1 MNRHEQGLGGTN
13 MSNDDARL
21 LDYLKRVTADLHQ
34 TRRRLQ
40 EAENQDH
47 EPIAIV
53 AMSCRYPGGVSTPE
67 ELWRLVAEGRD
78 AISAFPTDRGW
89 DLDALRGEE
98 GDTAAGGSYVNE
110 GGFVRDVAGFDAGF
124 FGISPNEALTMDPQQ
139 RLLLEVAWEA
149 VERAGIDPTSLRGTP
164 VGVFAGSGIQDYEY
178 IVGAAG
184 EVAEAYMTT
193 GNAAAVIS
201 GRISYTLGLEGPAVT
216 VDTACSSSLVS
227 LHLAATALRRRECTL
242 ALAGGV
248 MVMSTPSPFIA
259 FSRQRGLA
267 PDGRCKAFAEAADGT
282 GWSEGAGMLVLER
295 LADARRNGHPVL
307 AVVRGSA
314 VNQDG
319 ASNGLTA
326 PNGRAQQRVIRQAL
340 ANARLSATHVDAVEG
355 HGTGTTLGDPIEA
368 QALLAT
374 YGQGRDEDRPLWL
387 GSIKSNMGHAQAAAG
402 VGSIIKMVEALR
414 HGVLPKTLHVDEPS
428 SHVDWSAGR
437 VRLLTETRPWERPED
452 RPRRAGVSAFGVSGT
467 NAHVILEE
475 APEADSPDTD
485 EAAPEA
491 PAVPVTPLPSLLP
504 WTLSGRDAAA
514 LAAQAGRLH
523 AQVTADTETSD
534 ADFAYSLATSRAAL
548 DHRAVVLA
556 ESRETALAGLTA
568 LVEGETHPAVVRGV
582 AAKGKTAFLFTG
594 QGAQRLGMGRELYEA
609 FPVFAGAFDE
619 VCGEVDA
626 HLAAGLREV
635 VWGNDVDALNS
646 TAYTQPALFAF
657 EVALFRLVESW
668 GVKPDVVI
676 GHSIGELTAAHVAG
690 VLSLADAVKLVVA
703 RGRLMQALPAGG
715 AMVAVQASE
724 DEVRPLLTSGVGIA
738 AVNGPRS
745 VVVSGVESEA
755 LAVGEH
761 FTGLGRKVRRLSVSH
776 AFHSSLMEPML
787 DDFRAVTAGLTFN
800 EPRIAVVSTVSGAPS
815 SDWQSPDYW
824 VDQVRRPVRFADAV
838 NAAEALGART
848 FIEIGPDAVL
858 TALGAA
864 SATDESTS
872 CVALIRKNRSES
884 ETLVAG
890 LGRLFTVGLVV
901 DWQAFYA
908 GCGARKVAL
917 PTYAFQR
924 TRYWVEGT
932 GAPGDVSAAGLAA
945 AGHPLLGAVVSLADS
960 GGVVLTG
967 RISLS
972 AQSWLG
978 DHVVGGSV
986 VFPGT
991 GFVELAVRAG
1001 DQVGCEALDELML
1014 QAPLVLPARGAVAL
1028 QVEVG
1033 AADASGRRPVS
1044 VHSRRDDQPDQP
1056 WTLHA
1061 SGVLAP
1067 ATADPAAF
1075 DLSAWPPPGAEA
1087 VDTDGMYAALAEAG
1101 LAYGPAF
1108 RGLTAAWRSGNDIW
1122 AEVALPEG
1130 ARAGA
1135 ASFGLHPALLDASLH
1150 GSVFTDLYAEATG
1163 PVLPFVWTGVRLHAS
1178 GAARLRVR
1186 ISPDGAG
1193 AVSLSVADETGR
1205 PVLSVDSL
1213 VLREVTAEQL
1223 AAARAEAHE
1232 SLFGLDWIELPAGE
1246 QVSAP
1251 VDWTE
1256 LRADGPVPDSVVLRS
1271 RHRGA
1276 DPATVRAATTEIL
1289 AALQHWLAD
1298 DRAAGSQLLVATS
1311 GAVAGAQGVDDVTD
1325 LAGAAVW
1332 GLVRS
1337 AQAEHPG
1344 RFILADLDDL
1354 TDDTQTAAALAA
1366 GESQVLVRGTTV
1378 YGARLV
1384 RLTDDPETR
1393 VRPDFGTGTVL
1404 VTGATGAL
1412 GSLVARRLVAHHG
1425 VRGLLL
1431 LSRRGPDAPGA
1442 ADLSAELRAL
1452 GAEVTVAACDVADRD
1467 ALAAALDGVRL
1478 SGVVHLAGV
1487 LDDTLIDSLTPERL
1501 DTVLRAKADAALH
1514 LHELTRDRELSAFVL
1529 FSSATGVLGVPG
1541 QGNYGAANALLD
1553 ALAAHRTAHGLPA
1566 RSLAWGLW
1574 ASGMSGALT
1583 DADLQR
1589 MSRVGIG
1596 ALTSAYGVELFDR
1609 ALTVDT
1615 PVVLPIRLDVRTLA
1629 EAGEALPPL
1638 FRKLVRVRAAR
1649 RAAGSAPET
1658 AGALRGRLAGLDREE
1673 QERIL
1678 LDLVRTQV
1686 AVALGYPDAQAVDET
1701 RAFSE
1706 LGFDS
1711 LTAVEFRNA
1720 VSAAAE
1726 VRLPATLAF
1735 DYPSPRALARHLL
1748 GELDGSLAEVSAAR
1762 GVNGAGGG
1770 NDADPIVIVS
1780 MACRYPGGVRSPEQ
1794 LWRLVA
1800 DGVDAV
1806 SDFPA
1811 NRGWDLDRVYD
1822 PTAERPHTSYA
1833 NEGGFLHEAG
1843 EFDPA
1848 FFGISPNEAA
1858 IMDPQ
1863 QFLLLET
1870 AWEAFERAGIDP
1882 ETLRGS
1888 MTGVYAG
1895 MMYHDYAANNST
1907 GAIASGRVSYVFGL
1921 EGPAVTVDT
1930 ACSSSLVSLHMAAQA
1945 LRSGECSLALAG
1957 GVAVMATPEVF
1968 VEFSRQRGLAPD
1980 GRCKSFGIDANGT
1993 GWGEGAG
2000 MLLLERLSDARRNG
2014 HPVLAVVRGSALNQ
2028 DGASNGL
2035 TAPNGPSQQRVI
2047 RQALAHAGLTAA
2059 EVDAVE
2065 AHGTGTTLGDPIE
2078 AQALLATYGQGR
2090 PEGRPL
2096 WLGSIKSNMGHTQ
2109 AAAGVAGIIKMV
2121 MAMRHGVLPPTLHAE
2136 ERSDQIDWSEGDV
2149 ELLTE
2154 AREWTPA
2161 GHPRRAGI
2169 SSFGISG
2176 TNAHVIVEEAP
2187 EAVGVG
2193 GTDEAG
2199 GPSADLAVT
2208 PWVLSAK
2215 SPDALAGQAAH
2226 LLTVADDHRA
2236 EDIGHSLVAS
2246 RPVFEHRAVVLGDRT
2261 GALAALAAG
2270 EEHAG
2275 LVRGA
2280 TRATVK
2286 SAFLF
2291 TGQGAQRLGMGREL
2305 YDAFPVFAGAFDEVC
2320 GAVDAHLATGLR
2332 EVVWGNDADA
2342 LNSTAYTQPAL
2353 FAFEVALIRL
2363 VESWGVKP
2371 DVVIGHSIG
2380 ELAAAHVAGV
2390 LSLADAAK
2398 LVVARGRLMQAL
2410 PAGGAMVAVQA
2421 SEEEVRPLLTA
2432 GVGIAAVNGPRAVVV
2447 SGVESETLAIGEHFA
2462 GLGRK
2467 TSRLSVSHAFHS
2479 SLMDPMLDDFRVV
2492 AAELTFHEPR
2502 SAVVSTVT
2510 GAPSTDW
2517 QSPDYWVDQ
2526 VRRPVRFTDA
2536 VRAAEALGARTFVE
2550 IGPDAVLTA
2559 LGAASATD
2567 DTASFTPLVRK
2578 KRPEP
2583 ESLVAGLGRLYV
2595 DGLRVDWKAYFAGAG
2610 ARTVE
2615 LPTYA
2620 FQRTR
2625 YWVGTEEYL
2634 ANSWIGGGSSMA
2646 TAGLIEAGHPLLGA
2660 VVPSPDAD
2668 MVTFTGRLSAGT
2680 HGWIVDHDVLG
2691 SVLLPGTGFVELAI
2705 RAGDQVGCTVLEELA
2720 LQAPLI
2726 LPERGAVA
2734 VQMVVG
2740 AADASARRSVSVYSR
2755 AEDRPDLPWTLHADG
2770 VLAPGAPGAPSA
2782 SGTPGAPGTQA
2793 AAFDLAAWPPAGA
2806 EELSLEGAYDGLR
2819 ERGFGYGPTFQGLR
2833 AAWRMG
2839 DVLFAEVALPEQA
2852 HAEAEK
2858 FGLHPALLDAAMHA
2872 ALVNGT
2878 GGDETVLPFV
2888 WREVSLHATGAA
2900 AVRVRITQPTPESLS
2915 LQVADATGAP
2925 VATVGAVVG
2934 RPVSTE
2940 QLAASGND
2948 SLFRVSWN
2956 KLPGAP
2962 ARTSSGAPAPAV
2974 FDCGAG
2980 EPAVDVP
2987 AAVHGLVGR
2996 ALGAVQEWLSVD
3008 RPEGAV
3014 LVVATRGAVAVAE
3027 GEAVDVRQAP
3037 VWGLVRAAQAENPG
3051 RFLLID
3057 SDGSVPWDRLSALG
3071 EPELVVREGEVW
3083 VPRLSL
3089 AAPGTAAGNEATPA
3103 WDTDG
3108 TVLITG
3114 GTGGLGARVARHL
3127 VAEHGV
3133 RHLLLVGRRGAA
3145 TPGADALV
3153 AELSGLGAAVSVAAC
3168 DVADRDALAAV
3179 IGSVDPEYPLSGV
3192 VHVAGVV
3199 DNGVVGALT
3208 PERVAAVLRPKVDA
3222 AWHLH
3227 ELTRDM
3233 ALSAFVLFSS
3243 AGGLVLAAG
3252 QGNYAAANVFL
3263 DALAA
3268 KRHAEGLPATAMA
3281 FGLWGVD
3288 TGMTSVDMLGLAEER
3303 MAAQGLPALSA
3314 TEGLAL
3320 FDAALASGLAA
3331 TVPLRI
3337 DTNVLRNRATELP
3350 ALLRGLVR
3358 VPVRRTAQST
3368 DGGDGLLARLTGL
3381 DATARGAALLDLV
3394 RTHVAGVLGHASA
3407 DAIEPER
3414 AFSEL
3419 GFDSL
3424 AAVELRNRLGAAS
3437 GLRLPATLIFDYPT
3451 ADAVAAYLGEEV
3463 AGSAAALPAPARA
3476 LPAGGGTAGDDDP
3489 VVIVGMGCRYPGG
3502 VTTPEELWR
3511 LVADGVDAIGGF
3523 PADRGWDQ
3531 DVYDPEPGT
3540 PGRTYAGEGG
3550 FLYQAPEF
3558 DPVFFGISPNE
3569 ALMTDPQQRLLLEV
3583 SWEAIERAGIDPTTL
3598 KGSSTGVFAGVM
3610 YHDYALGVEAAA
3622 SSGGSLVSG
3631 RTAYTLGL
3639 EGPAVTV
3646 DTACSSSLVALHM
3659 AAQALRSGEC
3669 SLALAGG
3676 VAVMG
3681 TPGMFIEFSRQRG
3694 LAPDGRSKSFA
3705 ASADGVAWGEGAGV
3719 LLLERLS
3726 DARANGHPVVA
3737 VLRGSALN
3745 QDGASNGMTAPNGP
3759 SQQRVIRQALANAG
3773 LTAAEVDAVEAH
3785 GTGTTLGDP
3794 IEAQALLATYGQGR
3808 ADDRPLWLGSI
3819 KSNMGHTQAASGV
3832 AGVMKMVMA
3841 MRHGVLPKTLHVDA
3855 PSDQVDWEAG
3865 SVELLTEAREW
3876 QPADRPRRA
3885 GVSSFGISGTNAHVI
3900 VEEPP
3905 QTADVAAGQAD
3916 GAGLP
3921 VVPWVVS
3928 AKSPQ
3933 ALAAQAEQLIG
3944 RLTDGPAPGP
3954 ADIGL
3959 SLVTTRTAFPH
3970 RAVVVGSNTG
3980 ELLRGLTALAQDR
3993 NAPAVASGQARRSGK
4008 SAFLFTG
4015 QGAQRLGMGR
4025 ELYDAF
4031 PVFAGAFDEVC
4042 GEVDAHLDRGLREVV
4057 WGNDA
4062 DALNSTAYTQPAL
4075 FAFEVALFRLVESWG
4090 VKPDIVIGHSIGEL
4104 AAAHVAGVL
4113 SLADA
4118 AKLVVARG
4126 RLMQALPAGG
4136 AMVAVQA
4143 SEDEVRPLLTSGVGI
4158 AAVNGPQ
4165 AVVVSGVESETLA
4178 IGEHFA
4184 GLGRKT
4190 SRLPVSHAFHSSLM
4204 DPMLDEFRSVTSQL
4218 TFHEPRITVV
4228 STVTGAPSTDWQ
4240 SPDYW
4245 VDQVREPVRFVAA
4258 VEALAA
4264 QGVTRFLEI
4273 GPDGV
4278 LTGLAQQILDGSG
4291 DGHEGGRPAVLV
4303 PSVRKNRPEPEALV
4317 TALGRLYADGAR
4329 VDWEA
4334 FYEGSGAR
4342 TVELPTYPFQR
4353 TRYWVD
4359 AAKPATDA
4367 VAVGQDA
4374 FDHPLLAAVVASP
4387 DSEAVT
4393 LTARVSL
4400 DAQPWVADHAVHGN
4414 VLLPGTGFVE
4424 LALQAADHVGCGLL
4438 EELTLY
4444 APLVLPERGGVS
4456 LQVVVGEP
4464 DARARR
4470 TVRVYSRPENHPD
4483 EPWTRH
4489 AEGVVAAG
4497 TGNATAPHDL
4507 TAWPPPG
4514 AEALDADGLYD
4525 GLQERGFGYGPVFQG
4540 LTTAW
4545 RHGDALYAEI
4555 ALPEQAHP
4563 DAARFGLHPALLDA
4577 SMHALGFG
4585 GLGADEDEGRAL
4597 LPFSWTG
4604 ITLHAAS
4611 ATAVRVRLAP
4621 VEGVRNA
4628 VRLDLA
4634 DPAGAPVASV
4644 EALQL
4649 RPVAAEQL
4657 GGGGFREALLA
4668 VEWQPVGGGSGPR
4681 GDWAVAGPGLVVAG
4695 VPVVAGLDALGDAVP
4710 DVVLLPVLA
4719 DADGAGTEHEVPAGT
4734 RTAVNGALAA
4744 VQRWLAEPRFA
4755 RSRLALVTRS
4765 AVAVA
4770 DGDPVDVRQA
4780 PVWGLVRA
4788 AQAENPGRFVLL
4800 DLEEGEPAPRALAG
4814 ALASGEP
4821 ELAVRRDTVLAPRL
4835 ARSAAPG
4842 GGTPWDAD
4850 GTVLITGGTGG
4861 LGAIVARHL
4870 VTAHGVRRLVLA
4882 GRRGLAAPN
4891 AAGLRDELTALGA
4904 QVEIAAC
4911 DVSDRAAVAALL
4923 AGIAPEHPL
4932 RGVVHAAG
4940 VAHNGLVGALTPE
4953 QMDHVLRAKADAAW
4967 HLHELTAHLDLSVFA
4982 LFSSAGGLV
4991 MAAGQGNYAAANVF
5005 LDALAAHRR
5014 SQGLAATSMAF
5025 GLWATETGLSQWLGE
5040 ADLQRMRRT
5049 GTPALTE
5056 EEGLWLFDAAVA
5068 ADAPALVPLRVDLA
5082 ALRART
5088 DEVPALLRGLAPAG
5102 RRRAGAAAAVRE
5114 AGGLGRKVRGLDEAA
5129 RTRVVLDE
5137 VLSHAAEVLGHA
5149 DPAAVDA
5156 EAGFLEAG
5164 FDSLTAVELRNRL
5177 NAACGLALPA
5187 MVVFDSRNP
5196 LELARLV
5203 AGRLAAE
5210 GGEPAAD
5217 ATPDPAASP
5226 LDDTLYGLFLD
5237 AITAGNIKPGLA
5249 MLRAVAALRPSFTT
5263 ATDLDALPEAVSYG
5277 ARAKGEGDGPV
5288 PRLICLSTP
5297 TVAGGVHQHARLAAR
5312 LSVPVSGIPTPGFGR
5327 GEALPES
5334 FDAAVDVLAEAVLRT
5349 ADGEPFVLLGFSSG
5363 GLLAHAVV
5371 ARLERVHGV
5380 RPAGLVLLDTY
5391 YMGAANDAI
5400 FDQMASAV
5408 PDKAATLGAFSS
5420 AELSAMGRYVELL
5433 PQFTQADIE
5442 APVLFVRAGDLFE
5455 AGERAGVGE
5464 GGWQADWN
5472 GADTVATVP
5481 GTHFTIVE
5489 QHVDTTAPVIDGWLK
5504 DLKERIS
5511 S

>member
-1 MNRHEQGLGGTN
+1 

-78 AISAFPTDRGW
+78 AISTFPTDRGW

-98 GDTAAGGSYVNE
+98 SDTASGSSYVNE
-110 GGFVRDVAGFDAGF
+110 GGFVRDVADFDAGF

-149 VERAGIDPTSLRGTP
+149 VERAGIDPTSLRGKP

-267 PDGRCKAFAEAADGT
+267 PDGRCKAFADAADGT

-340 ANARLSATHVDAVEG
+340 ANAQLSATHVDAVEG

-374 YGQGRDEDRPLWL
+374 YGQGREEDRPLWL

-414 HGVLPKTLHVDEPS
+414 HGMLPKTLHVDEPS

-437 VRLLTETRPWERPED
+437 VRLLTETRPWERTED

-475 APEADSPDTD
+475 APAESEASEAEPADTD
-485 EAAPEA
+485 GAPEA
-491 PAVPVTPLPSLLP
+491 PAVPVTSLPSVLP

-523 AQVTADTETSD
+523 ARIAGDVAASDVAAGD
-534 ADFAYSLATSRAAL
+534 ADFAYSLATGRAAL

-556 ESRETALAGLTA
+556 DSRETALSGLTA
-568 LVEGETHPAVVRGV
+568 LIEGETHPAVVRGV
-582 AAKGKTAFLFTG
+582 AAKGRTAFLFTG
-594 QGAQRLGMGRELYEA
+594 QGAQRLGMGRELCAA
-609 FPVFAGAFDE
+609 FPVFAEAFDA

-626 HLAAGLREV
+626 HLATGLREV
-635 VWGNDVDALNS
+635 VWGNDAELLNS

-668 GVKPDVVI
+668 GVKPDVVV
-676 GHSIGELTAAHVAG
+676 GHSIGELAAAHVAG
-690 VLSLADAVKLVVA
+690 VLSLADAAKLVVA
-703 RGRLMQALPAGG
+703 RGRLMQALPSGG
-715 AMVAVQASE
+715 AMVAVQATE
-724 DEVRPLLTSGVGIA
+724 DEVGPILTTGVGIA

-761 FTGLGRKVRRLSVSH
+761 FASLGRKTRRLSVSH
-776 AFHSSLMEPML
+776 AFHSSLMDPML
-787 DDFRAVTAGLTFN
+787 DDFRAVAAGLTFN
-800 EPRIAVVSTVSGAPS
+800 EPRTPAVSTVAGALS
-815 SDWQSPDYW
+815 SDWQSPEYW

-838 NAAEALGART
+838 NAAEAFGART
-848 FIEIGPDAVL
+848 FVEIGPDAVL
-858 TALGAA
+858 TALAAA
-864 SATDESTS
+864 SASDEGTT
-872 CVALIRKNRSES
+872 CVALIRKGRVES

-890 LGRLFTVGLVV
+890 LGRLFTAGLAI
-901 DWQAFYA
+901 DWEAFYA
-908 GCGARKVAL
+908 GSGARKVAL

-924 TRYWVEGT
+924 ARYWVEGT
-932 GAPGDVSAAGLAA
+932 GAPGDISAAGLAA

-972 AQSWLG
+972 AQSWLA
-978 DHVVGGSV
+978 DHVVGDSV

-1001 DQVGCEALDELML
+1001 DQVGCEVLDELML

-1033 AADASGRRPVS
+1033 AADASGRRPFS

-1061 SGVLAP
+1061 SGVLA
-1067 ATADPAAF
+1067 ATTADRAPF
-1075 DLSAWPPPGAEA
+1075 DLSAWPPPGAEV
-1087 VDTDGMYAALAEAG
+1087 VDTDGVYASLAEAG

-1135 ASFGLHPALLDASLH
+1135 AAFGLHPALLDASLH

-1193 AVSLSVADETGR
+1193 AVALSVADEAGR

-1223 AAARAEAHE
+1223 AAARTVAHE
-1232 SLFGLDWIELPAGE
+1232 SLFGLDWVELPAGE
-1246 QVSAP
+1246 PVSAP
-1251 VDWTE
+1251 VDWAE
-1256 LRADGPVPDSVVLRS
+1256 PRPDGQMPESVVLRS

-1276 DPATVRAATTEIL
+1276 DPATVRAATTEVL
-1289 AALQHWLAD
+1289 AALQHWLAA
-1298 DRAAGSQLLVATS
+1298 DRAADSRLLIATS
-1311 GAVAGAQGVDDVTD
+1311 GAVAGAQGVDDVAD

-1344 RFILADLDDL
+1344 RLLLADLDDL
-1354 TDDTQTAAALAA
+1354 DDDAQAAAALAT
-1366 GESQVLVRGTTV
+1366 GESQTLVRGTTV

-1393 VRPDFGTGTVL
+1393 VRPDFGAGTVL

-1412 GSLVARRLVAHHG
+1412 GSLVARRLVENHG

-1431 LSRRGPDAPGA
+1431 LSRRGADAPGA
-1442 ADLSAELRAL
+1442 AELSDELRAL

-1467 ALAAALDGVRL
+1467 ALAAVLDGVPL
-1478 SGVVHLAGV
+1478 TGVVHLAGV

-1514 LHELTRDRELSAFVL
+1514 LHELTRDRGLSAFVL

-1574 ASGMSGALT
+1574 ASGMSGTLT

-1589 MSRVGIG
+1589 MSRTGIG
-1596 ALTSAYGVELFDR
+1596 ALTSGYGLELFDR
-1609 ALTVDT
+1609 ALTVNT
-1615 PVVLPIRLDVRTLA
+1615 PLVLPIRLDVRTLA

-1638 FRKLVRVRAAR
+1638 FRKLVRIRAR
-1649 RAAGSAPET
+1649 RAAGFAPEA
-1658 AGALRGRLAGLDREE
+1658 AGELRGRLAGLGREE
-1673 QERIL
+1673 RERVL

-1720 VSAAAE
+1720 LSAAAE

-1748 GELDGSLAEVSAAR
+1748 SELDSSLAEVSPAR
-1762 GVNGAGGG
+1762 GVNTAGGG
-1770 NDADPIVIVS
+1770 NDDDPIVIVS

-1833 NEGGFLHEAG
+1833 NEGGFLHDAG
-1843 EFDPA
+1843 EFEPA

-1980 GRCKSFGIDANGT
+1980 GRCKSFGIGANGT

-2047 RQALAHAGLTAA
+2047 RQALANAGLTAA

-2096 WLGSIKSNMGHTQ
+2096 WLGSVKSNMGHTQ

-2154 AREWTPA
+2154 AREWA
-2161 GHPRRAGI
+2161 QGGHPRRAGI

-2187 EAVGVG
+2187 EAPVVGATG
-2193 GTDEAG
+2193 DTG
-2199 GPSADLAVT
+2199 ADLAVT
-2208 PWVLSAK
+2208 PWVLSAR
-2215 SPDALAGQAAH
+2215 SADALAGQASQ

-2236 EDIGHSLVAS
+2236 EDIGYSLVAT
-2246 RPVFEHRAVVLGDRT
+2246 RPVFEHRAVVLGDRA

-2275 LVRGA
+2275 LVRGV
-2280 TRATVK
+2280 TRAVGK

-2305 YDAFPVFAGAFDEVC
+2305 YEAFPVFAGAFDAVC
-2320 GAVDAHLATGLR
+2320 GEVDAHLATGLR
-2332 EVVWGNDADA
+2332 GVMWGNDAEA

-2353 FAFEVALIRL
+2353 FAFEVALFRL

-2371 DVVIGHSIG
+2371 DVVAGHSIG

-2390 LSLADAAK
+2390 LSLTDAAK

-2421 SEEEVRPLLTA
+2421 SEDEVGPILTT
-2432 GVGIAAVNGPRAVVV
+2432 GVEIAAVNGPQAVVI
-2447 SGVESETLAIGEHFA
+2447 SGTETETRTIAEHFA
-2462 GLGRK
+2462 ALGRK
-2467 TSRLSVSHAFHS
+2467 TSRLPVSHAFHS
-2479 SLMDPMLDDFRVV
+2479 SLMAPMLDDFRAVT
-2492 AAELTFHEPR
+2492 AELTFNEPR
-2502 SAVVSTVT
+2502 IPVVSTVSGT
-2510 GAPSTDW
+2510 LSTDW
-2517 QSPDYWVDQ
+2517 QSPDYWIDQ
-2526 VRRPVRFTDA
+2526 VRRPVRFADA
-2536 VRAAEALGARTFVE
+2536 VRAAEAFGARTFVE

-2559 LGAASATD
+2559 LGAASAAD
-2567 DTASFTPLVRK
+2567 DSTAFTPLVRK
-2578 KRPEP
+2578 KRPEA
-2583 ESLVAGLGRLYV
+2583 ESLVAGLSRLYV
-2595 DGLRVDWKAYFAGAG
+2595 DGVHVDWEAYFASSGAG
-2610 ARTVE
+2610 RVE

-2625 YWVGTEEYL
+2625 YWVGTDEYL
-2634 ANSWIGGGSSMA
+2634 ANSWIGGGGSSMA

-2705 RAGDQVGCTVLEELA
+2705 RAGDQVGCAVLEELA

-2726 LPERGAVA
+2726 LPERGAVV

-2740 AADASARRSVSVYSR
+2740 AADASSRRSVSVYSR

-2770 VLAPGAPGAPSA
+2770 VLAPG
-2782 SGTPGAPGTQA
+2782 TQA
-2793 AAFDLAAWPPAGA
+2793 AAFDLTAWPPAGA

-2819 ERGFGYGPTFQGLR
+2819 ERGFGYGPTFQGLK
-2833 AAWRMG
+2833 AAWRVG

-2888 WREVSLHATGAA
+2888 WREVSLHAAGAA

-2934 RPVSTE
+2934 RPVSSE
-2940 QLAASGND
+2940 QLATSGND
-2948 SLFRVSWN
+2948 SLFRIAWN
-2956 KLPGAP
+2956 KLPAAP
-2962 ARTSSGAPAPAV
+2962 ARTPSGAPAPSIFTCVTRDPDAV
-2974 FDCGAG
+2974 VPD
-2980 EPAVDVP
+2980 AVVPDAAVPETDVP
-2987 AAVHGLVGR
+2987 AAAHELVGQ
-2996 ALGAVQEWLSVD
+2996 ALEAVQDWLSVD

-3027 GEAVDVRQAP
+3027 GESVDVRQAP

-3051 RFLLID
+3051 RFVLVD
-3057 SDGSVPWDRLSALG
+3057 SDGSVPWDQLTALG
-3071 EPELVVREGEVW
+3071 EPELVVRDGEVW
-3083 VPRLSL
+3083 VPRLVL
-3089 AAPGTAAGNEATPA
+3089 AAPRTAEDVAAPVWKA
-3103 WDTDG
+3103 DG

-3114 GTGGLGARVARHL
+3114 GAGGLGARVARHL

-3133 RHLLLVGRRGAA
+3133 RHLLLVGRRGAG
-3145 TPGADALV
+3145 TPGAAELV
-3153 AELSGLGAAVSVAAC
+3153 AELIGLGAAVAVAAC
-3168 DVADRDALAAV
+3168 DVADRDALAEV
-3179 IGSVDPEYPLSGV
+3179 IASVDPAYPLSGV

-3208 PERVAAVLRPKVDA
+3208 PERMAAVLRPKVDA

-3227 ELTRDM
+3227 ELTADLD
-3233 ALSAFVLFSS
+3233 LSAFVMFSS

-3320 FDAALASGLAA
+3320 FDAALESGLAA

-3381 DATARGAALLDLV
+3381 DAAARAEALLELV

-3407 DAIEPER
+3407 EAIEPER

-3424 AAVELRNRLGAAS
+3424 AAVELRNRLGAAT

-3451 ADAVAAYLGEEV
+3451 AHAVAAYVGEEV
-3463 AGSAAALPAPARA
+3463 AGSAVALPAPART
-3476 LPAGGGTAGDDDP
+3476 LSTAGGPAVDDDP

-3511 LVADGVDAIGGF
+3511 LVADGVDAIGDF
-3523 PADRGWDQ
+3523 PADRGWDPE
-3531 DVYDPEPGT
+3531 VYDPEPGT
-3540 PGRTYAGEGG
+3540 PGRTYAREGG
-3550 FLYQAPEF
+3550 FLYQAPDF

-3681 TPGMFIEFSRQRG
+3681 TPGMFVEFSRQRG

-3726 DARANGHPVVA
+3726 DARANGHPIVA

-3808 ADDRPLWLGSI
+3808 ADDAPLWLGSI

-3865 SVELLTEAREW
+3865 NVELLTEARGW

-3900 VEEPP
+3900 VEEAP
-3905 QTADVAAGQAD
+3905 QTADAAAEQAD

-3928 AKSPQ
+3928 GKSPQ
-3933 ALAAQAEQLIG
+3933 ALAAQAEQLID
-3944 RLTDGPAPGP
+3944 RLAGDSTSSP

-3959 SLVTTRTAFPH
+3959 SLVSTRTAFPH
-3970 RAVVVGSNTG
+3970 RAVVVGADTE
-3980 ELLRGLTALAQDR
+3980 ELLRGLTALAQGR

-4025 ELYDAF
+4025 ELYEAF
-4031 PVFAGAFDEVC
+4031 PVFAGAFDAVC
-4042 GEVDAHLDRGLREVV
+4042 GEVDAHLATGLRGVM

-4062 DALNSTAYTQPAL
+4062 EALNSTAYTQPAL

-4113 SLADA
+4113 SLTDA

-4143 SEDEVRPLLTSGVGI
+4143 SEDEVGPILTTGVEI

-4165 AVVVSGVESETLA
+4165 AVVISGTETETRTIA
-4178 IGEHFA
+4178 EHFA
-4184 GLGRKT
+4184 ALGRKT

-4204 DPMLDEFRSVTSQL
+4204 APMLDDFRAIATPL
-4218 TFHEPRITVV
+4218 TFNQPRIPVV
-4228 STVTGAPSTDWQ
+4228 STVSGTLSTDWQ

-4245 VDQVREPVRFVAA
+4245 VDQVRRPVRFADA
-4258 VEALAA
+4258 VEALEA
-4264 QGVTRFLEI
+4264 QGANRFLEI
-4273 GPDGV
+4273 GPDGI
-4278 LTGLAQQILDGSG
+4278 LTGLAQQILDRG
-4291 DGHEGGRPAVLV
+4291 EGGPAVLV

-4334 FYEGSGAR
+4334 FYAGSGAR

-4353 TRYWVD
+4353 SRYWVD

-4400 DAQPWVADHAVHGN
+4400 DTQPWVADHAVHGS

-4444 APLVLPERGGVS
+4444 APLVLPERGGVA

-4464 DARARR
+4464 DAQARR

-4497 TGNATAPHDL
+4497 TGNASAPHDL

-4514 AEALDADGLYD
+4514 AEELDADGLYD

-4540 LTTAW
+4540 LTAAW

-4577 SMHALGFG
+4577 AMHALGFG
-4585 GLGADEDEGRAL
+4585 GLGAEEDEGRAL
-4597 LPFSWTG
+4597 LPFSWSG
-4604 ITLHAAS
+4604 VALHAAS

-4634 DPAGAPVASV
+4634 DPAGAAVASV

-4734 RTAVNGALAA
+4734 RTAVDAALAA

-4755 RSRLALVTRS
+4755 RSRLVLVTRS
-4765 AVAVA
+4765 AAAVA

-4821 ELAVRRDTVLAPRL
+4821 ELAVRRDRVLAPRL

-4842 GGTPWDAD
+4842 GGTPWDGE

-4870 VTAHGVRRLVLA
+4870 VTEHGVRHLVLA

-4891 AAGLRDELTALGA
+4891 AAGLRDELTALGVR
-4904 QVEIAAC
+4904 VEIAAC

-5049 GTPALTE
+5049 GTPALSE

-5114 AGGLGRKVRGLDEAA
+5114 AGGLVRKLRGLDEAA
-5129 RTRVVLDE
+5129 RTRAVLDE

-5149 DPAAVDA
+5149 DAGAVDA

-5177 NAACGLALPA
+5177 NAACGLSLPA

-5210 GGEPAAD
+5210 GGEAGAD
-5217 ATPDPAASP
+5217 ATPAPAAASP

-5237 AITAGNIKPGLA
+5237 AIMAGNIKPGLA
-5249 MLRAVAALRPSFTT
+5249 MLRAVAALRPSFAT
-5263 ATDLDALPEAVSYG
+5263 AADLDALPEAVSYG
-5277 ARAKGEGDGPV
+5277 ARAKGEGGGRA

-5327 GEALPES
+5327 GESLPES
-5334 FDAAVDVLAEAVLRT
+5334 FEAAVDVLAEAVLRT

-5363 GLLAHAVV
+5363 GLLAHATV

>member
-1 MNRHEQGLGGTN
+1 MGPN

-47 EPIAIV
+47 EPIAVV
-53 AMSCRYPGGVSTPE
+53 AMSCRYPGGVTTPE
-67 ELWRLVAEGRD
+67 DLWRLVAEGRD
-78 AISAFPTDRGW
+78 AVSTFPTDRGW
-89 DLDALRGEE
+89 DLDGLRGDEA
-98 GDTAAGGSYVNE
+98 DTASGSSYVNE
-110 GGFVRDVAGFDAGF
+110 GGFVRDVADFDAGF

-139 RLLLEVAWEA
+139 RLLLEVSWEA
-149 VERAGIDPTSLRGTP
+149 IERAGVDPASLRGKP

-216 VDTACSSSLVS
+216 IDTACSSSLVS
-227 LHLAATALRRRECTL
+227 LHLAAQALRQRECSL

-340 ANARLSATHVDAVEG
+340 ANAQLSATHVDVVEG

-374 YGQGRDEDRPLWL
+374 YGQGREEDRPLWL

-414 HGVLPKTLHVDEPS
+414 HGMLPKTLHVDEPS

-437 VRLLTETRPWERPED
+437 VRLLTETRTWERAED

-475 APEADSPDTD
+475 APAETAGTPEGSEADEAPGTATA
-485 EAAPEA
+485 AAP
-491 PAVPVTPLPSLLP
+491 LPTLLPTLLP
-504 WTLSGRDAAA
+504 WPLSARDTAA
-514 LAAQAGRLH
+514 LAAQADRVH
-523 AQVTADTETSD
+523 AHIAAAPEPSAADLT
-534 ADFAYSLATSRAAL
+534 YSLATSRAAL
-548 DHRAVVLA
+548 EHRAVVLA
-556 ESRETALAGLTA
+556 GTRDEALTALAA
-568 LVEGETHPAVVRGV
+568 LAAGETHPAVLQGI
-582 AAKGKTAFLFTG
+582 ATKGKSAFLFTG
-594 QGAQRLGMGRELYEA
+594 QGAQRLGMGRGLYEA
-609 FPVFAGAFDE
+609 FPVFAGAFDA

-626 HLAAGLREV
+626 QLESSLREV
-635 VWGNDVDALNS
+635 MWGEDADALNQTS
-646 TAYTQPALFAF
+646 FTQPALFAF
-657 EVALFRLVESW
+657 EVALFRLVEAW
-668 GVKPDVVI
+668 GIAPDVVV
-676 GHSIGELTAAHVAG
+676 GHSIGELAAAHVAG
-690 VLSLADAVKLVVA
+690 VLSLADAARLVVA

-715 AMVAVQASE
+715 AMVAVQATE
-724 DEVRPLLTSGVGIA
+724 DEVLTRLTDGVSLA
-738 AVNGPRS
+738 AVNGPQA

-761 FTGLGRKVRRLSVSH
+761 FAALGRKTSRLPVSH
-776 AFHSSLMEPML
+776 AFHSALMEPML
-787 DDFRAVTAGLTFN
+787 DEFRTIAAGLSYA
-800 EPRIAVVSTVSGAPS
+800 EPRVPVVSTVTGAS
-815 SDWQSPDYW
+815 SSAWQTPEYW
-824 VDQVRRPVRFADAV
+824 VGQVREPVRFADAV
-838 NAAEALGART
+838 TAAETLGART

-858 TALGAA
+858 TALGAG
-864 SATDESTS
+864 SATDDTTTFIPL
-872 CVALIRKNRSES
+872 VRKDRAES
-884 ETLVAG
+884 EALVAG
-890 LGRLFTVGLVV
+890 LGRLYTAGVTP
-901 DWQAFYA
+901 DWEAFFA
-908 GCGARKVAL
+908 GSGARKVEL

-932 GAPGDVSAAGLAA
+932 GSTGDVSAAGLAA

-967 RISLS
+967 RVSVS
-972 AQSWLG
+972 AQPWLA
-978 DHVVGGSV
+978 DHVVGESV

-1001 DQVGCEALDELML
+1001 DQVGCESLEELML

-1061 SGVLAP
+1061 AGVLA
-1067 ATADPAAF
+1067 ATTADPAPF
-1075 DLSAWPPPGAEA
+1075 DLAAWPPAGAA
-1087 VDTDGMYAALAEAG
+1087 PVDTDGVYASLAEAG

-1108 RGLTAAWRSGNDIW
+1108 RGLTAAWRSGTEIY
-1122 AEVALPEG
+1122 AEVALPER
-1130 ARAGA
+1130 ARAEA
-1135 ASFGLHPALLDASLH
+1135 AAFGLHPALLDASLH
-1150 GSVFTDLYAEATG
+1150 GSVFTDLFAEATG

-1178 GAARLRVR
+1178 GAGRLRVR
-1186 ISPDGAG
+1186 IAPDGAG
-1193 AVSLSVADETGR
+1193 AVALSVADETGR
-1205 PVLSVDSL
+1205 PVLSVDAL
-1213 VLREVTAEQL
+1213 VLREVSAEQL
-1223 AAARAEAHE
+1223 AAARTVAHE
-1232 SLFGLDWIELPAGE
+1232 SLFGLEWAEIPAGGAE
-1246 QVSAP
+1246 SDP
-1251 VDWTE
+1251 VDWSE
-1256 LRADGPVPDSVVLRS
+1256 LRADGPVPESVVLRS
-1271 RHRGA
+1271 RHTGT
-1276 DPATVRAATTEIL
+1276 DPAAVRAATTEIL
-1289 AALQHWLAD
+1289 AALQHWLTD
-1298 DRAAGSQLLVATS
+1298 DRYATSRLLVATS
-1311 GAVAGAQGVDDVTD
+1311 GASARTGEPREDVTD

-1344 RFILADLDDL
+1344 RLFLTDLDDL
-1354 TDDTQTAAALAA
+1354 ADDAQAAAALAA
-1366 GESQVLVRGTTV
+1366 GESQTLVRGTAV

-1393 VRPDFGTGTVL
+1393 VRPDFGDGTVL

-1412 GSLVARRLVAHHG
+1412 GSLVARQLAHAHG
-1425 VRGLLL
+1425 VRSLLL
-1431 LSRRGPDAPGA
+1431 VSRRGADAPGA
-1442 ADLSAELRAL
+1442 AELCAELREL

-1467 ALAAALDGVRL
+1467 ALAAVVAGVPL
-1478 SGVVHLAGV
+1478 TGVVHLAGV
-1487 LDDTLIDSLTPERL
+1487 LDDTLIGSLTPESL

-1514 LHELTRDRELSAFVL
+1514 LHELTRDLNLSAFVL

-1541 QGNYGAANALLD
+1541 QANYGAANALLD
-1553 ALAAHRTAHGLPA
+1553 ALATHRTAHGLPA

-1574 ASGMSGALT
+1574 ASGMSGTLT

-1589 MSRVGIG
+1589 MSRTGIG

-1609 ALTVDT
+1609 ALSVEA
-1615 PVVLPIRLDVRTLA
+1615 PVVLPIRLDVRILA
-1629 EAGEALPPL
+1629 EAGDALPPL
-1638 FRKLVRVRAAR
+1638 FRKLVRVRPR
-1649 RAAGSAPET
+1649 RAAVSAPEA

-1673 QERIL
+1673 QERVL

-1686 AVALGYPDAQAVDET
+1686 ATALGYPDADAVDET

-1748 GELDGSLAEVSAAR
+1748 GELDGSITEVSP
-1762 GVNGAGGG
+1762 AGRAVGG
-1770 NDADPIVIVS
+1770 SGEDDDPIVIVS

-1822 PTAERPHTSYA
+1822 PANERPHTSYA

-1858 IMDPQ
+1858 TMDPQ

-1888 MTGVYAG
+1888 MTGCYAG

-1980 GRCKSFGIDANGT
+1980 GRCKSFGIGANGT

-2047 RQALAHAGLTAA
+2047 RQALANAGLSAA

-2090 PEGRPL
+2090 EGGDPL

-2136 ERSDQIDWSEGDV
+2136 ERSDQIDWSAGEV

-2154 AREWTPA
+2154 ARDWQTA
-2161 GHPRRAGI
+2161 GRPRRAGI

-2187 EAVGVG
+2187 EAVETESGAELP
-2193 GTDEAG
+2193 TA
-2199 GPSADLAVT
+2199 
-2208 PWVLSAK
+2208 PWVVSAK
-2215 SPDALAGQAAH
+2215 SPEALAGQAEQ
-2226 LLTVADDHRA
+2226 LLTVADDHRPQ
-2236 EDIGHSLVAS
+2236 DIGHSLVTSKPA
-2246 RPVFEHRAVVLGDRT
+2246 FEHRAVVLGDRT
-2261 GALAALAAG
+2261 AALAALAAG
-2270 EEHAG
+2270 EEHPG
-2275 LVRGA
+2275 LVTGA
-2280 TRATVK
+2280 TRSTGRT
-2286 SAFLF
+2286 AFLF

-2305 YDAFPVFAGAFDEVC
+2305 YEAFPVFAEAFDAVC
-2320 GAVDAHLATGLR
+2320 GEVDAHLGSSLR
-2332 EVVWGNDADA
+2332 EVVWGEDAA
-2342 LNSTAYTQPAL
+2342 ELNNTAFTQPAL
-2353 FAFEVALIRL
+2353 FAFEVALFRL
-2363 VESWGVKP
+2363 VEAWGVTP
-2371 DVVIGHSIG
+2371 DVVVGHSIG
-2380 ELAAAHVAGV
+2380 ELAAAHAAGV
-2390 LSLADAAK
+2390 LSLADAAR
-2398 LVVARGRLMQAL
+2398 LVVARGRLMQEL

-2421 SEEEVRPLLTA
+2421 TEDEVLSLLTD
-2432 GVGIAAVNGPRAVVV
+2432 GVGIAAVNGPQSVVV
-2447 SGVESETLAIGEHFA
+2447 SGVESEALAVGEHFA
-2462 GLGRK
+2462 AIGRK
-2467 TSRLSVSHAFHS
+2467 TTRLPVSHAFHS
-2479 SLMDPMLDDFRVV
+2479 TLMEPMLDAFRTI
-2492 AAELTFHEPR
+2492 AAGLSYSAPR
-2502 SAVVSTVT
+2502 IQVVSTVT
-2510 GAPSTDW
+2510 GEQSTDW
-2517 QSPDYWVDQ
+2517 QSPEYWVGQ
-2526 VRRPVRFTDA
+2526 VREAVRFADA
-2536 VRAAEALGARTFVE
+2536 VAAAEALGARTFIE

-2559 LGAASATD
+2559 LGAGSATD
-2567 DTASFTPLVRK
+2567 DTSAFTPLVRK
-2578 KRPEP
+2578 KRDEA
-2583 ESLVAGLGRLYV
+2583 ESLLAGLGRLYV
-2595 DGLRVDWKAYFAGAG
+2595 GGVRVDWEAFYAGSG
-2610 ARTVE
+2610 ARRVE

-2625 YWVGTEEYL
+2625 YWVGMDEYL
-2634 ANSWIGGGSSMA
+2634 ANSWIGGGGSSMA
-2646 TAGLIEAGHPLLGA
+2646 TAGLADAGHPLLGA
-2660 VVPSPDAD
+2660 VVPSPDTD
-2668 MVTFTGRLSAGT
+2668 VVTFTGRLSAGT

-2705 RAGDQVGCTVLEELA
+2705 RAGDQVGCAVLEELA

-2726 LPERGAVA
+2726 LPGRGAVT

-2770 VLAPGAPGAPSA
+2770 VLAPGTEP
-2782 SGTPGAPGTQA
+2782 
-2793 AAFDLAAWPPAGA
+2793 AAFDLSAWPPAGA
-2806 EELSLEGAYDGLR
+2806 EELSLDGAYEGLR
-2819 ERGFGYGPTFQGLR
+2819 ERGFGYGPTFQGLK
-2833 AAWRMG
+2833 AAWRVD
-2839 DVLFAEVALPEQA
+2839 DVLYAEVALPEQA
-2852 HAEAEK
+2852 HAEAEN

-2888 WREVSLHATGAA
+2888 WREVALHAAGAS

-2940 QLAASGND
+2940 QLATSGND
-2948 SLFRVSWN
+2948 SLFRIAWN
-2956 KLPGAP
+2956 PLPLTNA
-2962 ARTSSGAPAPAV
+2962 AAADHTV
-2974 FDCGAG
+2974 FECAAEDGEAG
-2980 EPAVDVP
+2980 DVP
-2987 AAVHGLVGR
+2987 GAVHGLVAR
-2996 ALGAVQEWLSVD
+2996 VLGAVQEWLSAD
-3008 RPEGAV
+3008 RPEGMVLAV
-3014 LVVATRGAVAVAE
+3014 VTRGAVAVAD
-3027 GEAVDVRQAP
+3027 GESVDVRQAP

-3051 RFLLID
+3051 RFVLVD
-3057 SDGSVPWDRLSALG
+3057 TDGSVPLDRLVALG
-3071 EPELVVREGEVW
+3071 EPELAVREGEVR
-3083 VPRLSL
+3083 VPRLIL
-3089 AAPGTAAGNEATPA
+3089 AAASGDETATPVWNA
-3103 WDTDG
+3103 GG

-3127 VAEHGV
+3127 VTEHGV
-3133 RHLLLVGRRGAA
+3133 RSLLLVGRRGAE
-3145 TPGADALV
+3145 TPGVSDLV
-3153 AELSGLGAAVSVAAC
+3153 AELSGLGASVGVAAC
-3168 DVADRDALAAV
+3168 DVADREAVRAV
-3179 IGSVDPEYPLSGV
+3179 IESVDPARPLSGV

-3208 PERVAAVLRPKVDA
+3208 PERVDAVLRPKVDA

-3227 ELTRDM
+3227 ELTRDLD
-3233 ALSAFVLFSS
+3233 LSAFVMFSS

-3268 KRHAEGLPATAMA
+3268 KRHAEGLPASSMA

-3303 MAAQGLPALSA
+3303 MAAQGLPALSE

-3337 DTNVLRNRATELP
+3337 DTSVLRTRATELP
-3350 ALLRGLVR
+3350 SLLRGLVR

-3368 DGGDGLLARLTGL
+3368 DGGDGLLARLAGL
-3381 DATARGAALLDLV
+3381 DATARAAALLELV

-3424 AAVELRNRLGAAS
+3424 AAVELRNRLGAVT

-3451 ADAVAAYLGEEV
+3451 AHAVAAYMGDEV
-3463 AGSAAALPAPARA
+3463 AGSDRALPVATRA
-3476 LPAGGGTAGDDDP
+3476 LPASGGADADDDP

-3511 LVADGVDAIGGF
+3511 LVADGVDAIGDF
-3523 PADRGWDQ
+3523 PADRGWDAE
-3531 DVYDPEPGT
+3531 VYDPEPGT
-3540 PGRTYAGEGG
+3540 PGRTYAREGG
-3550 FLYQAPEF
+3550 FLYDAPDF

-3659 AAQALRSGEC
+3659 AAQAVRSGEC

-3726 DARANGHPVVA
+3726 EARRNGHPVVA

-3773 LTAAEVDAVEAH
+3773 LSAAEVDAVEAH

-3794 IEAQALLATYGQGR
+3794 IEAQALLATYGR
-3808 ADDRPLWLGSI
+3808 EHPEELPLWLGSI
-3819 KSNMGHTQAASGV
+3819 KSNMGHTQAASGI
-3832 AGVMKMVMA
+3832 AGVMKMVLA

-3855 PSDQVDWEAG
+3855 PSDQVDWDAG
-3865 SVELLTEAREW
+3865 NVALLTEAREW
-3876 QPADRPRRA
+3876 QPLGRPRRA

-3900 VEEPP
+3900 VEEAPE
-3905 QTADVAAGQAD
+3905 TAGESAD
-3916 GAGLP
+3916 GRALP
-3921 VVPWVVS
+3921 VVPLVLS
-3928 AKSPQ
+3928 GKSPQ
-3933 ALAAQAEQLIG
+3933 ALAAQAE
-3944 RLTDGPAPGP
+3944 RLMDRVMDASAPAP
-3954 ADIGL
+3954 ADLGL
-3959 SLVTTRTAFPH
+3959 SLAATRTAFAH
-3970 RAVVVGSNTG
+3970 RAVVVGADTE
-3980 ELLRGLTALAQDR
+3980 ELLRGLTALAQGR

-4025 ELYDAF
+4025 ELYEAYPAF
-4031 PVFAGAFDEVC
+4031 AEAFDAVC
-4042 GEVDAHLDRGLREVV
+4042 GEVDAHLGTALRDVV
-4057 WGNDA
+4057 WGEDA
-4062 DALNSTAYTQPAL
+4062 DALNQTSFTQPAL
-4075 FAFEVALFRLVESWG
+4075 FAFEVALFRLVEAWG
-4090 VKPDIVIGHSIGEL
+4090 VTPDVVVGHSIGEL

-4118 AKLVVARG
+4118 ARLVVARG
-4126 RLMQALPAGG
+4126 RLMQELPAGG

-4143 SEDEVRPLLTSGVGI
+4143 TEDEVLPLLTHGVSL

-4165 AVVVSGVESETLA
+4165 SVVVSGVESETLA
-4178 IGEHFA
+4178 VGEHFA
-4184 GLGRKT
+4184 AIGRKT
-4190 SRLPVSHAFHSSLM
+4190 TRLPVSHAFHSTLM
-4204 DPMLDEFRSVTSQL
+4204 EPMLDAFRTIAAGLSYS
-4218 TFHEPRITVV
+4218 EPRIAAV
-4228 STVTGAPSTDWQ
+4228 STVTGEPATDWQ
-4240 SPDYW
+4240 SPEYW
-4245 VDQVREPVRFVAA
+4245 AGQVREAVRFVDA
-4258 VEALAA
+4258 VEALER

-4278 LTGLAQQILDGSG
+4278 LTGLAQQVLDQGEG
-4291 DGHEGGRPAVLV
+4291 DGGEAVLV
-4303 PSVRKNRPEPEALV
+4303 PSVRRNRPEPEALV
-4317 TALGRLYADGAR
+4317 TALGRLYADGVR

-4334 FYEGSGAR
+4334 FYAGTGAR
-4342 TVELPTYPFQR
+4342 RTELPTYPFQR

-4393 LTARVSL
+4393 FTARVSL
-4400 DAQPWVADHAVHGN
+4400 DAQPWVADHAVHGS

-4424 LALQAADHVGCGLL
+4424 LALQAADHVGSGLL

-4470 TVRVYSRPENHPD
+4470 TVRVYSRPESNPD

-4489 AEGVVAAG
+4489 ADGVLAPTGGEAG
-4497 TGNATAPHDL
+4497 DAL
-4507 TAWPPPG
+4507 TEWPPAG

-4540 LTTAW
+4540 LTAAW

-4563 DAARFGLHPALLDA
+4563 DAGRFGLHPALLDA

-4585 GLGADEDEGRAL
+4585 GLGAQEDEGQAL

-4604 ITLHAAS
+4604 VTLHAAS

-4628 VRLDLA
+4628 VRLDLS

-4649 RPVAAEQL
+4649 RPVAARQL

-4668 VEWQPVGGGSGPR
+4668 VEWQPAGGGSGPR
-4681 GDWAVAGPGLVVAG
+4681 GDWAVAGPGLEIAG

-4710 DVVLLPVLA
+4710 DLVLFPVLA
-4719 DADGAGTEHEVPAGT
+4719 DGEGAGGEHEVPAGT
-4734 RTAVNGALAA
+4734 RTAVDGALAA

-4755 RSRLALVTRS
+4755 RSRLVLVTR
-4765 AVAVA
+4765 AAAAVA

-4800 DLEEGEPAPRALAG
+4800 DLEEGEPAPRALAA
-4814 ALASGEP
+4814 ALATDEP
-4821 ELAVRRDTVLAPRL
+4821 ELAVRRGKVLAPRL
-4835 ARSAAPG
+4835 ARSSAPG
-4842 GGTPWDAD
+4842 GETPWDTE

-4870 VTAHGVRRLVLA
+4870 VTEHGVRHLLLA

-4891 AAGLRDELTALGA
+4891 AAGLRDELAALGA

-4923 AGIAPEHPL
+4923 AGIDPEHPL
-4932 RGVVHAAG
+4932 RGIVHAAG

-4953 QMDHVLRAKADAAW
+4953 QTDHVLRAKADSAW
-4967 HLHELTAHLDLSVFA
+4967 HLHELTAHLDLTVFA

-5088 DEVPALLRGLAPAG
+5088 DEVPALLRALAPAG
-5102 RRRAGAAAAVRE
+5102 RRRAGAAAVARE
-5114 AGGLGRKVRGLDEAA
+5114 AGGLAQKVRGLDEAA
-5129 RTRVVLDE
+5129 RLKVVLDE
-5137 VLSHAAEVLGHA
+5137 VLNHAAEVLGHA
-5149 DPAAVDA
+5149 DATAVDA

-5177 NAACGLALPA
+5177 NAASGLALPA

-5196 LELARLV
+5196 LDLARLL

-5210 GGEPAAD
+5210 GGDAGPGAALAPD
-5217 ATPDPAASP
+5217 AATAQ
-5226 LDDTLYGLFLD
+5226 DDSLYGLFLD
-5237 AITAGNIKPGLA
+5237 AILAGNIKPGLA
-5249 MLRAVAALRPSFTT
+5249 MLRSVAALRPSFTT
-5263 ATDLDALPEAVSYG
+5263 AADLDVLPEAVSYG
-5277 ARAKGEGDGPV
+5277 ARAKPDGEGPA

-5327 GEALPES
+5327 GEWLPES

-5363 GLLAHAVV
+5363 GLLAHATV
-5371 ARLERVHGV
+5371 ARLEQVHGV

-5408 PDKAATLGAFSS
+5408 PDKAATLGSFSS

-5455 AGERAGVGE
+5455 AGQEAGVGKA
-5464 GGWQADWN
+5464 GDWQADWE

>member
-1 MNRHEQGLGGTN
+1 

-40 EAENQDH
+40 EAEGQNH
-47 EPIAIV
+47 EPIAVV
-53 AMSCRYPGGVSTPE
+53 AMSCRYPGGVTTPE
-67 ELWRLVAEGRD
+67 ELWELVAEGRD
-78 AISAFPTDRGW
+78 AVSTFPTDRGW
-89 DLDALRGEE
+89 DLDALRGEDD
-98 GDTAAGGSYVNE
+98 GTASGGSYVNE
-110 GGFVRDVAGFDAGF
+110 GGFVRDVADFDAGF

-139 RLLLEVAWEA
+139 RLLLEVSWEA
-149 VERAGIDPTSLRGTP
+149 IERAGIDPASLRGKP

-227 LHLAATALRRRECTL
+227 LHLAAQALRQRECSL

-295 LADARRNGHPVL
+295 LSDARRNGHPVL
-307 AVVRGSA
+307 AVVKGSA

-340 ANARLSATHVDAVEG
+340 ANAGLSATHVDVVEG

-374 YGQGRDEDRPLWL
+374 YGQGREEDRPLWL

-402 VGSIIKMVEALR
+402 VGSVIKMVEALR
-414 HGVLPKTLHVDEPS
+414 HGVLPRTLHVDEPS

-437 VRLLTETRPWERPED
+437 VRLLTETREWERAED

-467 NAHVILEE
+467 NAHIILEE
-475 APEADSPDTD
+475 APDPAAGTD
-485 EAAPEA
+485 ETPESPEGSDTAEPSEA
-491 PAVPVTPLPSLLP
+491 PAAAPAALPAVLP
-504 WTLSGRDAAA
+504 WPVSARDAQA

-523 AQVTADTETSD
+523 AHLAGD
-534 ADFAYSLATSRAAL
+534 AAGQTPGDLTYSLATTRAAL

-556 ESRETALAGLTA
+556 GSRDTAREGLAALA
-568 LVEGETHPAVVRGV
+568 EGETHPALFRGT
-582 AAKGKTAFLFTG
+582 ATKGTTAFLFTG
-594 QGAQRLGMGRELYEA
+594 QGAQRLGMGRELHA
-609 FPVFAGAFDE
+609 SFPVFAESFDQ
-619 VCGEVDA
+619 VCAEIDVHLGSSLRDVMWGDDA
-626 HLAAGLREV
+626 
-635 VWGNDVDALNS
+635 DALNA
-646 TAYTQPALFAF
+646 TGIAQPALFAF
-657 EVALFRLVESW
+657 EVALYRLVESW
-668 GVKPDVVI
+668 GITPDVVV
-676 GHSIGELTAAHVAG
+676 GHSIGELAAAHVSG
-690 VLSLADAVKLVVA
+690 VLSLGDAARLVVA

-715 AMVAVQASE
+715 AMVAVQAGE
-724 DEVRPLLTSGVGIA
+724 DEVWPLLTDGVSIA
-738 AVNGPRS
+738 AVNGPRA
-745 VVVSGVESEA
+745 VVVSGVEIEA
-755 LAVGEH
+755 LVIGEH
-761 FTGLGRKVRRLSVSH
+761 FAALGRKTTRLAVSH

-787 DDFRAVTAGLTFN
+787 DAFRAVAQELTYA
-800 EPRIAVVSTVSGAPS
+800 EPGIPAVSTVTGGPGP
-815 SDWQSPDYW
+815 DWRSPEYW
-824 VDQVRRPVRFADAV
+824 VGQVREAVRFADAV
-838 NAAEALGART
+838 RAAEASGVRT
-848 FIEIGPDAVL
+848 FVEIGPDAVL

-864 SATDESTS
+864 SVTDEATGL
-872 CVALIRKNRSES
+872 VPLLRKDLPEPAALV
-884 ETLVAG
+884 TG
-890 LGRLFTVGLVV
+890 LGRLYTTGTSV
-901 DWQAFYA
+901 DWEAFYA
-908 GCGARKVAL
+908 GTGVRRVAL

-924 TRYWVEGT
+924 GRYWVEGT
-932 GAPGDVSAAGLAA
+932 GAPGDVTAAGLAA

-967 RISLS
+967 RVSLS
-972 AQSWLG
+972 AQPWLA
-978 DHVVGGSV
+978 DHVVGDSV

-1001 DQVGCEALDELML
+1001 DQVGCETLDELML

-1061 SGVLAP
+1061 AGVLA
-1067 ATADPAAF
+1067 ATTADAAAF
-1075 DLSAWPPPGAEA
+1075 DLAAWPPAGATPL
-1087 VDTDGMYAALAEAG
+1087 DTDGVYAGLAEAG

-1108 RGLTAAWRSGNDIW
+1108 RGLTAAWRSGTAIC
-1122 AEVALPEG
+1122 AEVALPER
-1130 ARAGA
+1130 ARAQA
-1135 ASFGLHPALLDASLH
+1135 AAFGLHPALLDASLH
-1150 GSVFTDLYAEATG
+1150 GSVFTDLFAEATG

-1186 ISPDGAG
+1186 IVPDGAG
-1193 AVSLSVADETGR
+1193 AVALSVADETGR
-1205 PVLSVDSL
+1205 PVLSVDAL
-1213 VLREVTAEQL
+1213 VLREVSAEQL
-1223 AAARAEAHE
+1223 AAARTVAHE
-1232 SLFGLDWIELPAGE
+1232 SLFGLEWTELPAAAP
-1246 QVSAP
+1246 QSAP
-1251 VDWTE
+1251 VDWSALST
-1256 LRADGPVPDSVVLRS
+1256 DGPVPGDVVLR
-1271 RHRGA
+1271 
-1276 DPATVRAATTEIL
+1276 PATTGTGPDAVRAATTEVL

-1298 DRAAGSQLLVATS
+1298 ERYAGSRLLVATS
-1311 GAVAGAQGVDDVTD
+1311 GAVARTGAPREDVTD

-1344 RFILADLDDL
+1344 RFLLADLDDPA
-1354 TDDTQTAAALAA
+1354 DDARAAAALAT
-1366 GESQVLVRGTTV
+1366 GESQTLVRGTAV

-1393 VRPDFGTGTVL
+1393 TAPDFGDGTVL

-1412 GSLVARRLVAHHG
+1412 GTLVARQLVGAHG
-1425 VRGLLL
+1425 VRALLL
-1431 LSRRGPDAPGA
+1431 LSRRGEAAPGA
-1442 ADLSAELRAL
+1442 AELGDELRAL
-1452 GAEVTVAACDVADRD
+1452 GAEVTFAACDAADRD
-1467 ALAAALDGVRL
+1467 ALAAVLDGVPL
-1478 SGVVHLAGV
+1478 TGVVHLAGV
-1487 LDDTLIDSLTPERL
+1487 LDDTLIASLTPESL

-1514 LHELTRDRELSAFVL
+1514 LHDLTRDRALSSFVL

-1541 QGNYGAANALLD
+1541 QANYGAANAVLD
-1553 ALAAHRTAHGLPA
+1553 ALATHRTAHGLPA

-1574 ASGMSGALT
+1574 ASGMSGTLT

-1589 MSRVGIG
+1589 MSRTGIG
-1596 ALTSAYGVELFDR
+1596 ALTSAYGVELLDR

-1638 FRKLVRVRAAR
+1638 FRKLVRIRPR
-1649 RAAGSAPET
+1649 RATATAPEA
-1658 AGALRGRLAGLDREE
+1658 AGALRGRLAALAPEDREGA
-1673 QERIL
+1673 L

-1686 AVALGYPDAQAVDET
+1686 AAALGYPGPEAVDET

-1748 GELDGSLAEVSAAR
+1748 AELDGSLVRSAPTGRA
-1762 GVNGAGGG
+1762 VAAPGA
-1770 NDADPIVIVS
+1770 DDDPIVIVS

-1806 SDFPA
+1806 SDFPG

-1822 PTAERPHTSYA
+1822 PSAERPHTTYA
-1833 NEGGFLHEAG
+1833 NQGGFLHEAG

-1858 IMDPQ
+1858 VMDPQ

-1888 MTGVYAG
+1888 MTGCWAG

-1930 ACSSSLVSLHMAAQA
+1930 ACSSSLVSLHLAAQA

-1980 GRCKSFGIDANGT
+1980 GRCKSFGSGANGT

-2014 HPVLAVVRGSALNQ
+2014 HPVLAVVKGSALNQ

-2047 RQALAHAGLTAA
+2047 RQALANAGLTAA

-2065 AHGTGTTLGDPIE
+2065 AHGTGTVLGDPIE

-2090 PEGRPL
+2090 EEDRPL

-2121 MAMRHGVLPPTLHAE
+2121 MAMRHGILPPTLHAE
-2136 ERSDQIDWSEGDV
+2136 ERSDQIDWSAGDV
-2149 ELLTE
+2149 SLLTE
-2154 AREWTPA
+2154 AREWAPTDR
-2161 GHPRRAGI
+2161 PRRAGI

-2176 TNAHVIVEEAP
+2176 TNAHVIVEEPPPLPAP
-2187 EAVGVG
+2187 DPESRTELPA
-2193 GTDEAG
+2193 A
-2199 GPSADLAVT
+2199 
-2208 PWVLSAK
+2208 PWILSAK
-2215 SPDALAGQAAH
+2215 SPQALAGQAEA
-2226 LLTVADDHRA
+2226 LLPLAGAADARP
-2236 EDIGHSLVAS
+2236 EDIGHSLATA
-2246 RPVFEHRAVVLGDRT
+2246 RPSFEHRAVVLGPDRT
-2261 GALAALAAG
+2261 AALTALAAG
-2270 EEHAG
+2270 EDHPG
-2275 LVRGA
+2275 LVRGTA
-2280 TRATVK
+2280 RPAGK

-2305 YDAFPVFAGAFDEVC
+2305 HASFPVFASAFDLVC
-2320 GAVDAHLATGLR
+2320 AEIDTHLGSSLR
-2332 EVVWGNDADA
+2332 DVVWGEDTDA
-2342 LNSTAYTQPAL
+2342 LNATGVTQPAL
-2353 FAFEVALIRL
+2353 FAFEVALYRL
-2363 VESWGVKP
+2363 VESWGITP
-2371 DVVIGHSIG
+2371 DVVVGHSIG
-2380 ELAAAHVAGV
+2380 ELAAAHVSGV
-2390 LSLADAAK
+2390 LSLGDAAR

-2421 SEEEVRPLLTA
+2421 TEDEVLPVLTE
-2432 GVGIAAVNGPRAVVV
+2432 GVSIAAVNGPQSVVV
-2447 SGVESETLAIGEHFA
+2447 SGAEAEALAVGEHFA
-2462 GLGRK
+2462 AAGRK
-2467 TSRLSVSHAFHS
+2467 TNRLSVSHAFHS
-2479 SLMDPMLDDFRVV
+2479 SLMEPMLDEFRSV
-2492 AAELTFHEPR
+2492 AASLTYAEPR
-2502 SAVVSTVT
+2502 IPAVSTVT
-2510 GAPSTDW
+2510 GELTSDW
-2517 QSPDYWVDQ
+2517 QSAEYWVGQ
-2526 VRRPVRFTDA
+2526 VREAVRFADA
-2536 VRAAEALGARTFVE
+2536 VRAAERFGARTFVE

-2559 LGAASATD
+2559 LGAGSAED
-2567 DTASFTPLVRK
+2567 ANSAFVPLVR
-2578 KRPEP
+2578 RNREEP
-2583 ESLVAGLGRLYV
+2583 ESLVAALGRLYA
-2595 DGLRVDWKAYFAGAG
+2595 DGVRVGWEAFWDGAG
-2610 ARTVE
+2610 ARRVE

-2620 FQRTR
+2620 FQCTR
-2625 YWVGTEEYL
+2625 YWIGMDEYL
-2634 ANSWIGGGSSMA
+2634 ANSWIGGGGSSMA
-2646 TAGLIEAGHPLLGA
+2646 TAGLTDAGHPLLGA
-2660 VVPSPDAD
+2660 VVPSPDTD
-2668 MVTFTGRLSAGT
+2668 MVTFTGRLSAAT
-2680 HGWIVDHDVLG
+2680 HGWIADHDVLG
-2691 SVLLPGTGFVELAI
+2691 SVLLPGTGFVELAV
-2705 RAGDQVGCTVLEELA
+2705 RAGDQVGCGVLEELA

-2726 LPERGAVA
+2726 LPGRGAVI

-2755 AEDRPDLPWTLHADG
+2755 AEDRPDLAWTLHADG
-2770 VLAPGAPGAPSA
+2770 VLAPGAAP
-2782 SGTPGAPGTQA
+2782 
-2793 AAFDLAAWPPAGA
+2793 AAFDLSAWPPAGA
-2806 EELSLEGAYDGLR
+2806 EELPLDGAYAGLR
-2819 ERGFGYGPTFQGLR
+2819 ERGFGYGPVFRGLK
-2833 AAWRMG
+2833 AAWRAD
-2839 DVLFAEVALPEQA
+2839 DVLYAEVALPEQA
-2852 HAEAEK
+2852 HAEAEA

-2888 WREVSLHATGAA
+2888 WRDVTLHATGAS

-2915 LQVADATGAP
+2915 LQVADVTGAP

-2934 RPVSTE
+2934 RPVSGE
-2940 QLAASGND
+2940 QLATHGSD
-2948 SLFRVSWN
+2948 SLFRIGWN
-2956 KLPGAP
+2956 PLPAALDQTP
-2962 ARTSSGAPAPAV
+2962 SEAALSDV
-2974 FDCGAG
+2974 FDCGACALDV
-2980 EPAVDVP
+2980 EDVP
-2987 AAVHGLVGR
+2987 GAVHDLVGQV
-2996 ALGAVQEWLSVD
+2996 LGAVQEWLSED

-3014 LVVATRGAVAVAE
+3014 LAVVTRDAVAVAD
-3027 GEAVDVRQAP
+3027 GDPVDVRHAP

-3051 RFLLID
+3051 RFVLID
-3057 SDGSVPWDRLSALG
+3057 TDGSVPWERLVALG
-3071 EPELVVREGEVW
+3071 EPELAVRDGEVR
-3083 VPRLSL
+3083 VPRLAL
-3089 AAPGTAAGNEATPA
+3089 AAAPDEDPA
-3103 WDTDG
+3103 PVWDAEG

-3114 GTGGLGARVARHL
+3114 GTSGLGGRVARHL
-3127 VAEHGV
+3127 VTEHGV
-3133 RHLLLVGRRGAA
+3133 RGLLLAGRRGAD
-3145 TPGADALV
+3145 TPGVTELV
-3153 AELSGLGAAVSVAAC
+3153 TELTALGATVEVAAC
-3168 DVADRDALAAV
+3168 DAADRDALAALLA
-3179 IGSVDPEYPLSGV
+3179 SVGPDRPLTGV

-3208 PERVAAVLRPKVDA
+3208 PERVDAVLRPKVDA
-3222 AWHLH
+3222 AWYLH
-3227 ELTRDM
+3227 ELTRDLD
-3233 ALSAFVLFSS
+3233 LSAFVMFSS

-3268 KRHAEGLPATAMA
+3268 QRRAEGRPATAMA

-3303 MAAQGLPALSA
+3303 MAAQGLPALSEA
-3314 TEGLAL
+3314 EGLAL
-3320 FDAALASGLAA
+3320 FDAALASGLPA
-3331 TVPLRI
+3331 TVPLRV
-3337 DTNVLRNRATELP
+3337 DTGVLRNRAAELP

-3358 VPVRRTAQST
+3358 VPVRRTARST
-3368 DGGDGLLARLTGL
+3368 DGGDGLLARLAGL
-3381 DATARGAALLDLV
+3381 DAPARADALLDLV

-3424 AAVELRNRLGAAS
+3424 AAVELRNRLGSAT

-3451 ADAVAAYLGEEV
+3451 ADAVAAYIGTEV
-3463 AGSAAALPAPARA
+3463 TGPDHALPAPARA
-3476 LPAGGGTAGDDDP
+3476 LPTGGGADTDDDP

-3502 VTTPEELWR
+3502 VTTPEELWT
-3511 LVADGVDAIGGF
+3511 LVAEGTDAIGDF
-3523 PADRGWDQ
+3523 PDDRGWDAE
-3531 DVYDPEPGT
+3531 VYDPEPGT
-3540 PGRTYAGEGG
+3540 PGRTYAREGG
-3550 FLYQAPEF
+3550 FLYDAAEF

-3569 ALMTDPQQRLLLEV
+3569 ALMMDPQQRLLLEV

-3669 SLALAGG
+3669 ALALAGG

-3726 DARANGHPVVA
+3726 DARRNGHPVVG

-3773 LTAAEVDAVEAH
+3773 LSATEVDAVEAH

-3808 ADDRPLWLGSI
+3808 EEDRPLWLGSI
-3819 KSNMGHTQAASGV
+3819 KSNMGHTQASSGV
-3832 AGVMKMVMA
+3832 AGVIKMVMA
-3841 MRHGVLPKTLHVDA
+3841 MRHGVLPGTLHVDA

-3865 SVELLTEAREW
+3865 HVALLTEAREW
-3876 QPADRPRRA
+3876 ERADRPRRA

-3900 VEEPP
+3900 VEEAPATD
-3905 QTADVAAGQAD
+3905 TARGEGTA
-3916 GAGLP
+3916 LP
-3921 VVPWVVS
+3921 VVPWVLS
-3928 AKSPQ
+3928 GKSPQ
-3933 ALAAQAEQLIG
+3933 ALADRAGQLID
-3944 RLTDGPAPGP
+3944 RLADGPAPDA
-3954 ADIGL
+3954 ADLGL
-3959 SLVTTRTAFPH
+3959 SLVSTRTAFPH
-3970 RAVVVGSNTG
+3970 RAVVVGSGTE
-3980 ELLRGLTALAQDR
+3980 ELLRGLTALAQGR
-3993 NAPAVASGQARRSGK
+3993 NAPAVAAGQARRSGK

-4031 PVFAGAFDEVC
+4031 PVFAEAFDQVC
-4042 GEVDAHLDRGLREVV
+4042 AEVDVHLGSSLRDVV
-4057 WGNDA
+4057 WGEDA
-4062 DALNSTAYTQPAL
+4062 DALNATALTQPAL
-4075 FAFEVALFRLVESWG
+4075 FAFEVALYRLVEAWG
-4090 VKPDIVIGHSIGEL
+4090 VTPDVVAGHSIGEL
-4104 AAAHVAGVL
+4104 AAAHVSGVL

-4118 AKLVVARG
+4118 ARLVVARG

-4143 SEDEVRPLLTSGVGI
+4143 TEDEVLPLLTGGVSI

-4165 AVVVSGVESETLA
+4165 SVVVSGVESEA
-4178 IGEHFA
+4178 VAVGEHFA
-4184 GLGRKT
+4184 AAGRKT
-4190 SRLPVSHAFHSSLM
+4190 NRLSVSHAFHSSLM
-4204 DPMLDEFRSVTSQL
+4204 EPMLDEFRAVAASL
-4218 TFHEPRITVV
+4218 TYAEPRIPAV
-4228 STVTGAPSTDWQ
+4228 STVTGEPATDWR
-4240 SPDYW
+4240 SPEYW
-4245 VDQVREPVRFVAA
+4245 TGQVREAVRFTDAVAA
-4258 VEALAA
+4258 LAE
-4264 QGVTRFLEI
+4264 QGATRFLEI
-4273 GPDGV
+4273 GPDGI
-4278 LTGLAQQILDGSG
+4278 LTGLAQQILDR
-4291 DGHEGGRPAVLV
+4291 DGTDGETVVV
-4303 PSVRKNRPEPEALV
+4303 PSVRRNRPEAEALV

-4329 VDWEA
+4329 VDWAA
-4334 FYEGSGAR
+4334 FYAGTGAR
-4342 TVELPTYPFQR
+4342 TVDLPTYPFQR

-4367 VAVGQDA
+4367 FAVGQDA
-4374 FDHPLLAAVVASP
+4374 LDHPLLAAVVASP
-4387 DSEAVT
+4387 DSESVT
-4393 LTARVSL
+4393 FTARVSL
-4400 DAQPWVADHAVHGN
+4400 DTQPWVADHAVHGS

-4424 LALQAADHVGCGLL
+4424 LALRAADHVGCALV

-4444 APLVLPERGGVS
+4444 APLVLPERGGVL
-4456 LQVVVGEP
+4456 LQVVVSEP
-4464 DARARR
+4464 DAEARR
-4470 TVRVYSRPENHPD
+4470 TVRVYSRPESHPD

-4489 AEGVVAAG
+4489 ADGLLAPAAEE
-4497 TGNATAPHDL
+4497 TGDGLAD
-4507 TAWPPPG
+4507 WPPAG
-4514 AEALDADGLYD
+4514 AEELDADGLYD

-4540 LTTAW
+4540 LTAAW
-4545 RHGDALYAEI
+4545 RHGDTLYAEI
-4555 ALPEQAHP
+4555 ALPEQAHE

-4604 ITLHAAS
+4604 VTLHATS
-4611 ATAVRVRLAP
+4611 ATSVRVRLAP
-4621 VEGVRNA
+4621 VEGQRNA

-4634 DPAGAPVASV
+4634 DPAGAPVATV
-4644 EALQL
+4644 AALQL
-4649 RPVAAEQL
+4649 RPVAAEQF
-4657 GGGGFREALLA
+4657 GGGGFRDALLA

-4695 VPVVAGLDALGDAVP
+4695 VPAVTGLDALGAEVP
-4710 DVVLLPVLA
+4710 EAVLLPVLA
-4719 DADGAGTEHEVPAGT
+4719 DGAGAGTEDEVPAGT
-4734 RTAVNGALAA
+4734 RTAVDTALAA
-4744 VQRWLAEPRFA
+4744 VQRWLAAPEHAP
-4755 RSRLALVTRS
+4755 SRLVLVTRS
-4765 AVAVA
+4765 AVAVG

-4780 PVWGLVRA
+4780 PVWGLLRA

-4800 DLEEGEPAPRALAG
+4800 DLEDDAPSPRTLAA

-4821 ELAVRRDTVLAPRL
+4821 ELAVRGGKVLAPRL
-4835 ARSAAPG
+4835 ARSSAAG
-4842 GGTPWDAD
+4842 GDTPWDPE

-4870 VTAHGVRRLVLA
+4870 VTGHGVRHLLLA
-4882 GRRGLAAPN
+4882 GRRGPAAPG
-4891 AAGLRDELTALGA
+4891 ASGLRDELTALGA
-4904 QVEIAAC
+4904 RVEIAAC
-4911 DVSDRAAVAALL
+4911 DVSDRAALAAL
-4923 AGIAPEHPL
+4923 IAAVDPAHPL

-4953 QMDHVLRAKADAAW
+4953 QMDHVLKAKADAAW
-4967 HLHELTAHLDLSVFA
+4967 HLHQLTADLDLTVFA
-4982 LFSSAGGLV
+4982 LFSSAGGQV

-5014 SQGLAATSMAF
+5014 SRGLPATAMAF

-5056 EEGLWLFDAAVA
+5056 EEGLWLFDASVA
-5068 ADAPALVPLRVDLA
+5068 ADTAALVPLRVDLA

-5102 RRRAGAAAAVRE
+5102 RRRAGAAAAPRE
-5114 AGGLGRKVRGLDEAA
+5114 AGGLARTVRGLDDAA
-5129 RTRVVLDE
+5129 RDRAVLDA
-5137 VLSHAAEVLGHA
+5137 VLHHAAEVLGHA
-5149 DPAAVDA
+5149 DATAVDA

-5177 NAACGLALPA
+5177 GAASGLSLPA

-5196 LELARLV
+5196 LDLARLV
-5203 AGRLAAE
+5203 SARLASASSPAE
-5210 GGEPAAD
+5210 TVTTQEPAA
-5217 ATPDPAASP
+5217 ATP
-5226 LDDTLYGLFLD
+5226 LDDTLYGLFLS
-5237 AITAGNIKPGLA
+5237 AITAGDIQPGLA
-5249 MLRAVAALRPSFTT
+5249 MLRSVAALRPSFAT
-5263 ATDLDALPEAVSYG
+5263 AADLETLPEPVSYG
-5277 ARAKGEGDGPV
+5277 ARTKPDAEGSG

-5312 LSVPVSGIPTPGFGR
+5312 LSVPVSGLPTPGFAR

-5363 GLLAHAVV
+5363 GLLAHATVS
-5371 ARLERVHGV
+5371 RLERVHGV

-5408 PDKAATLGAFSS
+5408 EDKGSTLGAFSS

-5455 AGERAGVGE
+5455 AGEQAGVGQ
-5464 GGWQADWN
+5464 GAWQADWK

-5489 QHVDTTAPVIDGWLK
+5489 QHVDTTAPVVDGWLK